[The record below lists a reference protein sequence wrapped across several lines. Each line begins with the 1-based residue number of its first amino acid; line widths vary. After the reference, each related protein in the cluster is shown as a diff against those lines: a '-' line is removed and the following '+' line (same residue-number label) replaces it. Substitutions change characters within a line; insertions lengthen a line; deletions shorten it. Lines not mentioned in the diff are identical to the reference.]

1 MPCRPPTSQ
10 RLFAS
15 LLHALDVLL
24 AYILMLLVMSFNVYI
39 VIAAVVGAGL
49 GHFLVRPL
57 LLRRVHARLGA
68 RRHLL
73 SILSPSTQ
81 QQPPQDRHDDRDDER
96 ATIEDRFDE
105 VVKEDERTE
114 SDPMMQCRQ
123 FSVKGKE
130 TSV

>member
-1 MPCRPPTSQ
+1 
-10 RLFAS
+10 
-15 LLHALDVLL
+15 
-24 AYILMLLVMSFNVYI
+24 MLLVMSFNVYI

-57 LLRRVHARLGA
+57 LLRRVSARLGA

-81 QQPPQDRHDDRDDER
+81 QQPPQDRHDDRDDDKR
-96 ATIEDRFDE
+96 ATIEDCFDE
-105 VVKEDERTE
+105 VVKEEERAE
-114 SDPMMQCRQ
+114 SGPSDPMMQCRQ